1 MPQGVVFKLLSK
13 KDPDIDPDA
22 IREHIYLSLVKLVIR
37 TKYDQTTG
45 HKNTIPGT
53 VLKNQL
59 KKSFTRFRPI
69 CSPSFN
75 TNSIPAGP
83 SIIGGA
89 LKTALIPLPPRRSG
103 KGTTRTLEI
112 PRFLFQASFSSMGSA
127 ITVLICCSSMVPPVG
142 WYTTS
147 TQDVALGTNIIYGLA
162 SVF

>member
-1 MPQGVVFKLLSK
+1 M
-13 KDPDIDPDA
+13 
-22 IREHIYLSLVKLVIR
+22 IR

-89 LKTALIPLPPRRSG
+89 LKTALIPLVAHCQDGVEKAQREPWRFQG
-103 KGTTRTLEI
+103 FCFKH
-112 PRFLFQASFSSMGSA
+112 RFLPWEVQSPF
-127 ITVLICCSSMVPPVG
+127 
-142 WYTTS
+142 
-147 TQDVALGTNIIYGLA
+147 
-162 SVF
+162 